1 MPSGR
6 THDLITYIL
15 SMFIIPFVFIIN
27 GININSILFI
37 TSFLFSALMFNG
49 DLDIINSRPFN
60 RWWLLKMIWI
70 PYQMF
75 FSHRSIWTHGFIIG
89 TLIRVI
95 YIAAIPTI
103 LFYNDIVGIVNL
115 YNNEIII
122 VIIGLEIGSMSHSIA
137 DKIFNQLK

>member
-1 MPSGR
+1 
-6 THDLITYIL
+6 
-15 SMFIIPFVFIIN
+15 MFIIPFVFIIN